1 MRPGRRTASTHRA
14 GRLCP
19 CNARSCLSGRWQR
32 SGADERARNFVGGG
46 GDEVTIS
53 GDGRVIGSV
62 NVSAGAHARADRH
75 VRA

>member
-1 MRPGRRTASTHRA
+1 VSTHCA

-19 CNARSCLSGRWQR
+19 CNARSCVSGRWQR
-32 SGADERARNFVGGG
+32 SGADEGARNFVGGR

-62 NVSAGAHARADRH
+62 NVSACAHAHADRH